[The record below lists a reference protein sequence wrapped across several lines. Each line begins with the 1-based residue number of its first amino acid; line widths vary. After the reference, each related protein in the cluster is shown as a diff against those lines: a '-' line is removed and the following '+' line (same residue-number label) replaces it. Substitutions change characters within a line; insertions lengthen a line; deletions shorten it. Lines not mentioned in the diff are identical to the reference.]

1 MVNVQKYQVVA
12 IGNTVSECEEN
23 YNDLMYESGIKKQ
36 AEDTREVKTLA
47 SKITKIAQGVVDGDS
62 HFYIMLEGSDD
73 IFDVSVVD
81 FIDIIKYN
89 VGDTVT
95 VEYKEGERA
104 NSVLSLNGEEP
115 DQKAKETKNQKRK
128 AKSRHYQKNNKTD
141 IP

>member
-73 IFDVSVVD
+73 ILMFQSLILSILSNTMSV
-81 FIDIIKYN
+81 I
-89 VGDTVT
+89 
-95 VEYKEGERA
+95 
-104 NSVLSLNGEEP
+104 L
-115 DQKAKETKNQKRK
+115 
-128 AKSRHYQKNNKTD
+128 
-141 IP
+141 

>member
-1 MVNVQKYQVVA
+1 MRVA
-12 IGNTVSECEEN
+12 SRSRRR
-23 YNDLMYESGIKKQ
+23 YERSKDAG
-36 AEDTREVKTLA
+36 

-95 VEYKEGERA
+95 VEYKEDERA

-115 DQKAKETKNQKRK
+115 ALSEE
-128 AKSRHYQKNNKTD
+128 
-141 IP
+141 

>member
-23 YNDLMYESGIKKQ
+23 FNDLMYESGIKKQ

-47 SKITKIAQGVVDGDS
+47 SKDHKKIAQGVVDGDS

-73 IFDVSVVD
+73 TFDVSVVD

-104 NSVLSLNGEEP
+104 NSVLSWKGERAGSK
-115 DQKAKETKNQKRK
+115 QKRQKNQVRK
-128 AKSRHYQKNNKTD
+128 AKSRHYQE
-141 IP
+141 

>member
-1 MVNVQKYQVVA
+1 
-12 IGNTVSECEEN
+12 
-23 YNDLMYESGIKKQ
+23 
-36 AEDTREVKTLA
+36 
-47 SKITKIAQGVVDGDS
+47 
-62 HFYIMLEGSDD
+62 MLEGYVD

-115 DQKAKETKNQKRK
+115 DQKAKETK
-128 AKSRHYQKNNKTD
+128 KSEAESEEQALSEE
-141 IP
+141 

>member
-1 MVNVQKYQVVA
+1 
-12 IGNTVSECEEN
+12 
-23 YNDLMYESGIKKQ
+23 
-36 AEDTREVKTLA
+36 
-47 SKITKIAQGVVDGDS
+47 
-62 HFYIMLEGSDD
+62 MLEGSDD

-115 DQKAKETKNQKRK
+115 ALSEE
-128 AKSRHYQKNNKTD
+128 
-141 IP
+141 

>member
-1 MVNVQKYQVVA
+1 M
-12 IGNTVSECEEN
+12 I
-23 YNDLMYESGIKKQ
+23 
-36 AEDTREVKTLA
+36 
-47 SKITKIAQGVVDGDS
+47 
-62 HFYIMLEGSDD
+62 

-115 DQKAKETKNQKRK
+115 DQKAKETKKIRSGKRR
-128 AKSRHYQKNNKTD
+128 AGIIRRIIKTD

>member
-1 MVNVQKYQVVA
+1 MALKDDAGLVKKYAMVNVQKYQVVA

-36 AEDTREVKTLA
+36 AEDTREVKTLS

-115 DQKAKETKNQKRK
+115 ALSEE
-128 AKSRHYQKNNKTD
+128 
-141 IP
+141 

>member
-1 MVNVQKYQVVA
+1 MNINKFTQKSMEAVQNCEKLAYEY
-12 IGNTVSECEEN
+12 GNQQIDQPHLLYS
-23 YNDLMYESGIKKQ
+23 LL
-36 AEDTREVKTLA
+36 TLDD
-47 SKITKIAQGVVDGDS
+47 SLIMKLITKIAQGVVDGDS

-115 DQKAKETKNQKRK
+115 DQKAKETK
-128 AKSRHYQKNNKTD
+128 KSEAESEEQALSEE
-141 IP
+141 

>member
-1 MVNVQKYQVVA
+1 
-12 IGNTVSECEEN
+12 
-23 YNDLMYESGIKKQ
+23 
-36 AEDTREVKTLA
+36 
-47 SKITKIAQGVVDGDS
+47 
-62 HFYIMLEGSDD
+62 MLEGSDD

-115 DQKAKETKNQKRK
+115 DQKAKRRQKKYRSGK
-128 AKSRHYQKNNKTD
+128 RRARHYQKNNKNK
-141 IP
+141 IYHNV